1 MRNLF
6 ILLAG
11 ALLLGSCNTSYE
23 KTKSGLRYKIY
34 EGKGGAK
41 LKAGEFVK
49 FNQIALIPERD
60 TVLFTT
66 YGKMPGYTKIDT
78 GAMTQYSFAEVLPM
92 MSVGDSAII
101 IFSIDTLKNRG
112 MIRDYDNAFR
122 KGGQITFR
130 LKVLKKYTT
139 EKEVQEEYQKDMLA
153 EQERIRKE
161 SEVAGKEEA
170 KELDA
175 YIKKNNIKAVKTPS
189 GAYVEVQEQ
198 GSGKLGDTTAVA
210 EIMYTG
216 KLFKDGST
224 FDSNI
229 KTGQPLQ
236 VPLGMGGTIKGF
248 DEGLMYFGKGGRG
261 RIFIPSH
268 LGYGPQG
275 SPPVIPPNA
284 TLLFE
289 IEIKDIKPRSAM
301 QQQQPGAPADPHG
314 DH

>member
-1 MRNLF
+1 MRNLC

-11 ALLLGSCNTSYE
+11 ALMFASCNTSYE

-92 MSVGDSAII
+92 MKVGDSAII
-101 IFSIDTLKNRG
+101 IFSVDSLKNRG

-130 LKVLKKYTT
+130 LKVLKNYAT
-139 EKEVQEEYQKDMLA
+139 EKEVQDDYQKDMMA
-153 EQERIRKE
+153 EQERMRKE
-161 SEVAGKEEA
+161 SEVASKEEI
-170 KELDA
+170 KILDE
-175 YIKKNNIKAVKTPS
+175 YIKKNNIKATKTPS
-189 GAYVEVQEQ
+189 GAYVEIQQQ
-198 GSGKLGDTTAVA
+198 GTGKTGDTSAVA
-210 EIMYTG
+210 DVIYTG
-216 KLFKDGST
+216 KLLKDGT
-224 FDSNI
+224 PFDSNVRN
-229 KTGQPLQ
+229 GQPLQ
-236 VPLGMGGTIKGF
+236 VPLGNGGMIKGF
-248 DEGLMYFGKGGRG
+248 EEGLMYFGIGGKG
-261 RIFIPSH
+261 RIFIPSF
-268 LGYGPQG
+268 LAYGTQG

-284 TLLFE
+284 TIFFE
-289 IEIKDIKPRSAM
+289 IEIKDIKPKSAM
-301 QQQQPGAPADPHG
+301 QPQHHPNDGHG
-314 DH
+314 H